1 MSGWDI
7 VVVDGQVATAHV
19 TPGGDLAEHELTEDC
34 VCGPFDELVPSRGGD
49 RWVVVHQALD
59 GRQ

>member
-1 MSGWDI
+1 MSGWNI
-7 VVVDGQVATAHV
+7 VATEGEVAAAHV
-19 TPGGDLAEHELTEDC
+19 TPDGDLIEHELTEGC
-34 VCGPFDELVPSRGGD
+34 VCGPFDERVPSWGGD